1 MAILETLFLI
11 GLISSAAA
19 GVLAVVYVITLLF
32 PQIKKWFRDR
42 SSLKQ
47 SDKDNIAFTLHEK
60 LKSGKHKTVQGIFN
74 TGSQEVV
81 DGQIIES
88 DNLDRTTADY
98 HRNDDLVIYN

>member
-11 GLISSAAA
+11 GLISSAVAN
-19 GVLAVVYVITLLF
+19 VLVLVYFAILLF
-32 PQIKKWFRDR
+32 REIKNWFLKR

-60 LKSGKHKTVQGIFN
+60 LNSGKHKTVQGIFN

-81 DGQIIES
+81 DGRIIES